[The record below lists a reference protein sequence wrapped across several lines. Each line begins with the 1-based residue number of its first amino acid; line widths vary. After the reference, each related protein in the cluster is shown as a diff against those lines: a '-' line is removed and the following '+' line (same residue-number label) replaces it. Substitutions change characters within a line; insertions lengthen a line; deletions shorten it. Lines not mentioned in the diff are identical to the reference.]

1 MAKPFAG
8 VKILDFT
15 RVLAG
20 PYASY
25 QLSLLGADV
34 IKVES
39 RTGDDM
45 RFGSGAN
52 EWEKR
57 GLAAPWI
64 AVNAG
69 KRSITLDLKKPK
81 AIEVIKRLA
90 AKVDVVVENFR
101 PGVMDGL
108 GIGYETLRGLNPK
121 LIYCAV
127 SGFGQVG
134 PQRAT
139 AAFDGMIQAMS
150 GLMSITGFESNG
162 PTRVGFAGA
171 DVMSGATAAFGIAS
185 ALYQRTHTGTGQLVD
200 VAMIDAVMGYLAQQ
214 FTEHLI
220 TGRVHGQAANLSV
233 TRKPTG
239 DLFKTS
245 DGWIVLAVMTDPQF
259 QRLMKVL
266 GREDALAD
274 PRFAEWPKRIDN
286 NTALH
291 DIVEEAM
298 AKETSATWIER
309 FAKADVPA
317 GRVHTIPETA
327 QLDLFQHRTV
337 LQSVETEHGPIKV
350 VGSGF
355 RLEHGG
361 GSVERGPATLGQ
373 HSDEVLGEAGYS
385 PAEIAEMRAEK
396 VV

>member
-1 MAKPFAG
+1 
-8 VKILDFT
+8 
-15 RVLAG
+15 VLAG
-20 PYASY
+20 PYSSY
-25 QLSLLGADV
+25 QLALLGADV
-34 IKVES
+34 VKVES
-39 RTGDDM
+39 HEGDDM
-45 RFGSGAN
+45 RYGNRSN

-81 AIEVIKRLA
+81 AIEIVKRLA
-90 AKVDVVVENFR
+90 AKSDVVVENFR
-101 PGVMDGL
+101 PGVMDKL
-108 GIGYETLRGLNPK
+108 GIGYGTLKAINPR

-134 PQRAT
+134 PQART

-150 GLMSITGFESNG
+150 GLMSITGFPANG

-185 ALYQRTHTGTGQLVD
+185 ALYQRTHTGKGQLVD
-200 VAMIDAVMGYLAQQ
+200 VAMIDAVMAYLAQQ
-214 FTEHLI
+214 FTEHMI

-239 DLFKTS
+239 NLFKTR

-274 PRFAEWPKRIDN
+274 PRFVDWPTRIEN

-291 DIVEEAM
+291 EIVEA
-298 AKETSATWIER
+298 ALKTETSGTWAER
-309 FAKADVPA
+309 FAKADIPA
-317 GRVHTIPETA
+317 GRVLSIPETA

-337 LQSVETEHGPIKV
+337 LQSVETEYGPVRV

-361 GSVERGPATLGQ
+361 GSVERPPAKLGE
-373 HSDEVLGEAGYS
+373 HTEEVLGEAGYS
-385 PAEIAEMRAEK
+385 AAEIAEIRRAK
-396 VV
+396 VA